1 LAEPVQAPDTG
12 HELTDDAHATSDA
25 LVRRLAKEQLWPQRG
40 RIGLTFICMV
50 LVAGSS
56 AAMIYLLK
64 DVVDQVLVAR
74 DREMLYLLPGVII
87 GLALVSGIA
96 GYFEA
101 VNMEVIGHRM
111 VANLQRLM
119 YRGMIWSDLQFFHD
133 NSVGRLISRFI
144 NDAGLLRF
152 SVAKA
157 LTGLVK
163 DSLLVVFLV
172 TILLV
177 HNWVLALLTV
187 VVFPLALYPIV
198 RIGKRMRKISRN
210 TQVETGELTTLLDET
225 FQGARHVKAYTMEE
239 QETARATRAIEKIF
253 DLTRKAARVQAISR
267 PLMETLGGIA
277 LALAILYGGSQVIEG
292 TMTTGEL
299 ASFLAA
305 LLAAYKPMK
314 NIANLNATLQQ
325 GLAAAQRVFNILDL
339 SPSIDDKEAAVQLD
353 KIRGDIRFTDVQ
365 FRYNDKGT
373 ALNGIDLVIPAGKT
387 VALVGPSG
395 AGKSTILN
403 LIPRFYDANSGSVTV
418 DGHDVRDV
426 ALESLRRCIGLVSQE
441 ISLFDDTIRANIAYG
456 RPGATEKEIIR
467 AAIDADA
474 HDFIVGLADGYDTH
488 VGGRGVKLS
497 GGQRQRIAIARAM
510 IKDAPILLLDEATSA
525 LDTETERQVQAALAR
540 LKQGRTT
547 VVIAHRLSTIV
558 DADTIF
564 VMEDGRVVE
573 TGTHSELL
581 AQGGAYKRLYTLQFA
596 GDEHVER
603 PSADETV
610 SSGDGADPVAGPPAA
625 VQA

>member
-1 LAEPVQAPDTG
+1 LAENVQIPKAG
-12 HELTDDAHATSDA
+12 HELTDDSHATSDA
-25 LVRRLAKEQLWPQRG
+25 LIRRLVKEQLWPQRK
-40 RIGLTFICMV
+40 RVALTFICMV
-50 LVAGSS
+50 LVAGAS
-56 AAMIYLLK
+56 ASMIYLLK
-64 DVVDQVLVAR
+64 DVVDEVLVAK
-74 DREMLYLLPGVII
+74 DRGMLYLLPGVII
-87 GLALVSGIA
+87 GLAMISGIA

-119 YRGMIWSDLQFFHD
+119 YRGIIWADLQFFHD

-157 LTGLVK
+157 LTGLLK
-163 DSLLVVFLV
+163 DSLLVVFLM
-172 TILLV
+172 TILVV
-177 HNWVLALLTV
+177 HNWFLALLTI

-239 QETARATRAIEKIF
+239 QETQRATGAIEKIF
-253 DLTRKAARVQAISR
+253 ALTRKAARVQAISR

-292 TMTTGEL
+292 SMTTGEL

-325 GLAAAQRVFNILDL
+325 GLAAAQRVFTILDL
-339 SPSIDDKEAAVQLD
+339 RPQISDRDGARPFTR
-353 KIRGDIRFTDVQ
+353 IRGDITFENVHFHYTA
-365 FRYNDKGT
+365 KGT
-373 ALNGIDLVIPAGKT
+373 ALQGIDLDIAAGKT

-403 LIPRFYDANSGSVTV
+403 LIPRFYDAETGTV
-418 DGHDVRDV
+418 RIDGHDVRDV
-426 ALESLRRCIGLVSQE
+426 TLESLRAGIALVSQE

-456 RPGATEKEIIR
+456 KPGAIEDEIV
-467 AAIDADA
+467 AAARDAGA
-474 HDFIVGLADGYDTH
+474 HEFITGLPDGYDTH
-488 VGGRGVKLS
+488 VGGRGTKLS

-510 IKDAPILLLDEATSA
+510 VKDAPILLLDEATSA

-547 VVIAHRLSTIV
+547 IVIAHRLSTIL

-564 VMEDGRVVE
+564 VMENGRVTE
-573 TGTHSELL
+573 SGTHSELL
-581 AQGGAYKRLYTLQFA
+581 TRSGAYARLYALQF
-596 GDEHVER
+596 
-603 PSADETV
+603 
-610 SSGDGADPVAGPPAA
+610 SGEDGAEPPAA
-625 VQA
+625 AQA

>member
-1 LAEPVQAPDTG
+1 MAEPVQAPDTG
-12 HELTDDAHATSDA
+12 HELTDDAHATSDV
-25 LVRRLAKEQLWPQRG
+25 LVRRLVREQLWPQRG
-40 RIGLTFICMV
+40 RILLTFICMV
-50 LVAGSS
+50 LVGGAS
-56 AAMIYLLK
+56 ASMIYLLK
-64 DVVDQVLVAR
+64 DVVDDVLVSR
-74 DREMLYLLPGVII
+74 DRTMLYLLPAIII

-101 VNMEVIGHRM
+101 VNMEVLGHRM

-119 YRGMIWSDLQFFHD
+119 YRGIIRADLQFFHD

-157 LTGLVK
+157 LTGLMK
-163 DSLLVVFLV
+163 DSLLVIFLV
-172 TILLV
+172 TILIV
-177 HNWVLALLTV
+177 HNWFLALLTV

-210 TQVETGELTTLLDET
+210 TQVETGEMTTLLDET

-239 QETARATRAIEKIF
+239 QETARATVAIEKIF
-253 DLTRKAARVQAISR
+253 FLTRKAARVQAISR
-267 PLMETLGGIA
+267 PLMESLGGIA
-277 LALAILYGGSQVIEG
+277 MALAILYGGSQVIDGE
-292 TMTTGEL
+292 MTTGEL

-325 GLAAAQRVFNILDL
+325 GLAAAQRVFSILDIEPQIADRDGAAPL
-339 SPSIDDKEAAVQLD
+339 AQVRGEIKFDDV
-353 KIRGDIRFTDVQ
+353 RFS
-365 FRYNDKGT
+365 YSSKGT
-373 ALNGIDLVIPAGKT
+373 ALNGIDLDIAAGKT

-403 LIPRFYDANSGSVTV
+403 LIPRFYDPQGGTVTI
-418 DGHDVRDV
+418 DGQDVRDV
-426 ALESLRRCIGLVSQE
+426 TLESLRDAIALVSQE
-441 ISLFDDTIRANIAYG
+441 ISLFDETIRANIAYG
-456 RPGATEKEIIR
+456 KPGATEEEITR

-474 HDFIVGLADGYDTH
+474 HDFISALPDGYDTH

-510 IKDAPILLLDEATSA
+510 VKDAPILLLDEATSA
-525 LDTETERQVQAALAR
+525 LDTETERQVQGALAR

-573 TGTHSELL
+573 TGSHAELL
-581 AQGGAYKRLYTLQFA
+581 AHEGAYSRLYALQFSGEDTA
-596 GDEHVER
+596 EQ
-603 PSADETV
+603 PAAASAE
-610 SSGDGADPVAGPPAA
+610 PPAA
-625 VQA
+625 ARA

>member
-1 LAEPVQAPDTG
+1 MG
-12 HELTDDAHATSDA
+12 HELTDDAHATSDV
-25 LVRRLAKEQLWPQRG
+25 LVRRLVKEQLWPQRG
-40 RIGLTFICMV
+40 RILLTFICMV
-50 LVAGSS
+50 LVAGAS
-56 AAMIYLLK
+56 ASMIYLLK
-64 DVVDQVLVAR
+64 DVVDDVLVSR
-74 DREMLYLLPGVII
+74 DRAMLYLLPVIII
-87 GLALVSGIA
+87 GLALVSGVA

-101 VNMEVIGHRM
+101 VNMEILGHRM

-119 YRGMIWSDLQFFHD
+119 YQGIIRADLQFFHD

-157 LTGLVK
+157 LTGLMK
-163 DSLLVVFLV
+163 DSLLVLFLV
-172 TILLV
+172 TILIV
-177 HNWVLALLTV
+177 HNWFLALLTV

-210 TQVETGELTTLLDET
+210 TQVETGEMTTLLDET
-225 FQGARHVKAYTMEE
+225 FQGARHVKAYTMEA
-239 QETARATRAIEKIF
+239 QETARATVAIEKIYS
-253 DLTRKAARVQAISR
+253 LTRKAARVQAISR
-267 PLMETLGGIA
+267 PLMESLGGIA
-277 LALAILYGGSQVIEG
+277 MALAILYGGSQVIDG
-292 TMTTGEL
+292 TMTTGEV

-325 GLAAAQRVFNILDL
+325 GLAAAQRVFNILDIEPQIADRDGAKPL
-339 SPSIDDKEAAVQLD
+339 AQV
-353 KIRGDIRFTDVQ
+353 RGEIQFADVR
-365 FRYNDKGT
+365 FRYSTKGT
-373 ALNGIDLVIPAGKT
+373 ALNGIELDIPAGKT

-403 LIPRFYDANSGSVTV
+403 LIPRFYDPQGGTV
-418 DGHDVRDV
+418 AIDGQDVRDV
-426 ALESLRRCIGLVSQE
+426 TLESLRDAIALVSQE

-456 RPGATEKEIIR
+456 KPDASEDEIVQ

-474 HDFIVGLADGYDTH
+474 HEFISALPDGYDTH

-510 IKDAPILLLDEATSA
+510 VKDAPILLLDEATSA

-558 DADTIF
+558 DADAIF
-564 VMEDGRVVE
+564 VMENGQVVE
-573 TGTHSELL
+573 TGSHAELL
-581 AQGGAYKRLYTLQFA
+581 AREGAYSRLYALQFSSEDTTEQPA
-596 GDEHVER
+596 AA
-603 PSADETV
+603 SAE
-610 SSGDGADPVAGPPAA
+610 PPAA
-625 VQA
+625 ARA

>member
-1 LAEPVQAPDTG
+1 LAENVQIPKAG
-12 HELTDDAHATSDA
+12 HELTDDSHATSDA
-25 LVRRLAKEQLWPQRG
+25 LIRRLVKEQLWPQRK
-40 RIGLTFICMV
+40 RVALTFICMV
-50 LVAGSS
+50 LVAGAS
-56 AAMIYLLK
+56 ASMIYLLK
-64 DVVDQVLVAR
+64 DVVDEVLVAK
-74 DREMLYLLPGVII
+74 DRGMLYLLPGVII
-87 GLALVSGIA
+87 GLAMISGIA

-119 YRGMIWSDLQFFHD
+119 YRGIIWADLQFFHD

-157 LTGLVK
+157 LTGLLK
-163 DSLLVVFLV
+163 DSLLVVFLM
-172 TILLV
+172 TILVV
-177 HNWVLALLTV
+177 HNWFLALLTI

-210 TQVETGELTTLLDET
+210 TQIETGELTTLLDET

-239 QETARATRAIEKIF
+239 QETQRATGAIEKIF
-253 DLTRKAARVQAISR
+253 ALTRKAARVQAISR

-292 TMTTGEL
+292 SMTTGEL

-325 GLAAAQRVFNILDL
+325 GLAAAQRVFTILDL
-339 SPSIDDKEAAVQLD
+339 RPQISDRDGARPFTR
-353 KIRGDIRFTDVQ
+353 IRGDITFENVH
-365 FRYNDKGT
+365 FRYTAKGT
-373 ALNGIDLVIPAGKT
+373 ALQGIDLDIAAGKT

-403 LIPRFYDANSGSVTV
+403 LIPRFYDAETGTV
-418 DGHDVRDV
+418 RIDGHDVRDV
-426 ALESLRRCIGLVSQE
+426 TLESLRAGIALVSQE

-456 RPGATEKEIIR
+456 KPGAIEDEIV
-467 AAIDADA
+467 AAARDAGA
-474 HDFIVGLADGYDTH
+474 HEFITGLPDGYDTH
-488 VGGRGVKLS
+488 VGGRGTKLS

-510 IKDAPILLLDEATSA
+510 VKDAPILLLDEATSA

-547 VVIAHRLSTIV
+547 VVIAHRLSTIL

-564 VMEDGRVVE
+564 VMENGRVTE
-573 TGTHSELL
+573 SGTHSELL
-581 AQGGAYKRLYTLQFA
+581 TRSGAYARLYALQF
-596 GDEHVER
+596 
-603 PSADETV
+603 
-610 SSGDGADPVAGPPAA
+610 SGEDGAEPPAA
-625 VQA
+625 AQA

>member
-1 LAEPVQAPDTG
+1 MAENVQIPKAG
-12 HELTDDAHATSDA
+12 HELTDDSHATSDA
-25 LVRRLAKEQLWPQRG
+25 LIRRLVKEQLWPQRK
-40 RIGLTFICMV
+40 RVALTFICMV
-50 LVAGSS
+50 LVAGAS
-56 AAMIYLLK
+56 ASMIYLLK
-64 DVVDQVLVAR
+64 DVVDEVLVAK
-74 DREMLYLLPGVII
+74 DRGMLYLLPGVII
-87 GLALVSGIA
+87 GLAMISGIA

-119 YRGMIWSDLQFFHD
+119 YRGIIWADLQFFHD

-157 LTGLVK
+157 LTGLLK
-163 DSLLVVFLV
+163 DSLLVVFLM
-172 TILLV
+172 TILVV
-177 HNWVLALLTV
+177 HNWFLALLTI

-210 TQVETGELTTLLDET
+210 TQVEIGELTTLLDET

-239 QETARATRAIEKIF
+239 QETQRATGAIEKIF
-253 DLTRKAARVQAISR
+253 ALTRKAARVQAISR

-292 TMTTGEL
+292 SMTTGEL

-325 GLAAAQRVFNILDL
+325 GLAAAQRVFTILDL
-339 SPSIDDKEAAVQLD
+339 RPQIFDLD
-353 KIRGDIRFTDVQ
+353 GARPLTGIRGDITFENVH
-365 FRYNDKGT
+365 FRYTAKGT
-373 ALNGIDLVIPAGKT
+373 ALQGIDLDIAAGKT

-403 LIPRFYDANSGSVTV
+403 LIPRFYDAETGTV
-418 DGHDVRDV
+418 RIDGRDVRDV
-426 ALESLRRCIGLVSQE
+426 TLESLRAGIALVSQE

-456 RPGATEKEIIR
+456 KPGAIEDEIV
-467 AAIDADA
+467 AAARDAGA
-474 HDFIVGLADGYDTH
+474 HEFITGLPDGYDTH
-488 VGGRGVKLS
+488 VGGRGTKLS

-510 IKDAPILLLDEATSA
+510 VKDAPILLLDEATSA

-547 VVIAHRLSTIV
+547 VVIAHRLSTIL

-564 VMEDGRVVE
+564 VMENGRITE
-573 TGTHSELL
+573 SGTHSELL
-581 AQGGAYKRLYTLQFA
+581 TLSGAYARLYALQF
-596 GDEHVER
+596 
-603 PSADETV
+603 
-610 SSGDGADPVAGPPAA
+610 SGEDGAEPPAA
-625 VQA
+625 AQA

>member
-1 LAEPVQAPDTG
+1 LAENVQIPKAG
-12 HELTDDAHATSDA
+12 HELTDDSHATSDA
-25 LVRRLAKEQLWPQRG
+25 LIRRLVKEQLWPQRK
-40 RIGLTFICMV
+40 RVALTFICMV
-50 LVAGSS
+50 LVAGAS
-56 AAMIYLLK
+56 ASMIYLLN
-64 DVVDQVLVAR
+64 DVVDEVLVAK
-74 DREMLYLLPGVII
+74 DRGMLYLLPGVII
-87 GLALVSGIA
+87 GLAMISGIA

-119 YRGMIWSDLQFFHD
+119 YRGIIWADLQFFHD

-157 LTGLVK
+157 LTGLLK
-163 DSLLVVFLV
+163 DSLLVVFLM
-172 TILLV
+172 TILVV
-177 HNWVLALLTV
+177 HNWFLALLTI

-239 QETARATRAIEKIF
+239 QETQRATGAIEKIF
-253 DLTRKAARVQAISR
+253 ALTRKAARVQAISR

-292 TMTTGEL
+292 SMTTGEL

-325 GLAAAQRVFNILDL
+325 GLAAAQRVFTILDL
-339 SPSIDDKEAAVQLD
+339 RPQISDRDGARPFTR
-353 KIRGDIRFTDVQ
+353 IRGDITFENVLFHYTA
-365 FRYNDKGT
+365 KGT
-373 ALNGIDLVIPAGKT
+373 ALQGIDLDIAAGKT

-403 LIPRFYDANSGSVTV
+403 LIPRFYDAETGTV
-418 DGHDVRDV
+418 RIDGHDVRDV
-426 ALESLRRCIGLVSQE
+426 TLESLRAGIALVSQE

-456 RPGATEKEIIR
+456 KPGAIEDEIV
-467 AAIDADA
+467 AAARDAGA
-474 HDFIVGLADGYDTH
+474 HEFITGLPDGYDTH
-488 VGGRGVKLS
+488 VGGRGTKLS

-510 IKDAPILLLDEATSA
+510 VKDAPILLLDEATSA

-547 VVIAHRLSTIV
+547 VVIAHRLSTIL

-564 VMEDGRVVE
+564 VMENGRVTE
-573 TGTHSELL
+573 SGTHSELL
-581 AQGGAYKRLYTLQFA
+581 TRSDAYASLYALQF
-596 GDEHVER
+596 
-603 PSADETV
+603 
-610 SSGDGADPVAGPPAA
+610 SGEDGAEPPAA
-625 VQA
+625 AQA

>member
-1 LAEPVQAPDTG
+1 MAENVQIPKAG
-12 HELTDDAHATSDA
+12 HELTDDSHATSDA
-25 LVRRLAKEQLWPQRG
+25 LIRRLVKEQLWPQRK
-40 RIGLTFICMV
+40 RVALTFICMV
-50 LVAGSS
+50 LVAGAS
-56 AAMIYLLK
+56 ASMIYLLK
-64 DVVDQVLVAR
+64 DVVDEVLVAK
-74 DREMLYLLPGVII
+74 DRGMLYLLPGVII
-87 GLALVSGIA
+87 GLAMISGIA

-119 YRGMIWSDLQFFHD
+119 YRGIIWADLQFFHD

-157 LTGLVK
+157 LTGLLK
-163 DSLLVVFLV
+163 DSLLVVFLM
-172 TILLV
+172 TILVV
-177 HNWVLALLTV
+177 HNWFLALLTI

-210 TQVETGELTTLLDET
+210 TQIETGELTTLLDET

-239 QETARATRAIEKIF
+239 QETQRATGAIEKIF
-253 DLTRKAARVQAISR
+253 ALTRKAARVQAISR

-292 TMTTGEL
+292 SMTTGEL

-325 GLAAAQRVFNILDL
+325 GLAAAQRVFTILDL
-339 SPSIDDKEAAVQLD
+339 RPQIFDLD
-353 KIRGDIRFTDVQ
+353 GARPLTRIRGDITFENVH
-365 FRYNDKGT
+365 FRYTAKGT
-373 ALNGIDLVIPAGKT
+373 ALQGIDLDIAAGKT

-403 LIPRFYDANSGSVTV
+403 LIPRFYDAETGTV
-418 DGHDVRDV
+418 RIDGHDVRDV
-426 ALESLRRCIGLVSQE
+426 TLESLRAGIALVSQE

-456 RPGATEKEIIR
+456 KPGAIEDEIV
-467 AAIDADA
+467 AAARDAGA
-474 HDFIVGLADGYDTH
+474 HEFITGLPDGYDTH
-488 VGGRGVKLS
+488 VGGRGTKLS

-510 IKDAPILLLDEATSA
+510 VKDAPILLLDEATSA

-547 VVIAHRLSTIV
+547 VVIAHRLSTIL

-564 VMEDGRVVE
+564 VMENGRVTE
-573 TGTHSELL
+573 SGTHSELL
-581 AQGGAYKRLYTLQFA
+581 TRSGAYARLYALQF
-596 GDEHVER
+596 
-603 PSADETV
+603 
-610 SSGDGADPVAGPPAA
+610 SGEDGAEPPAA
-625 VQA
+625 AQA

>member
-1 LAEPVQAPDTG
+1 LANPVQAPDTG
-12 HELTDDAHATSDA
+12 HELTDDAHATSDV
-25 LVRRLAKEQLWPQRG
+25 LVRRLVKEQLWPQRG
-40 RIGLTFICMV
+40 RILLTFICMV
-50 LVAGSS
+50 LVAGAS
-56 AAMIYLLK
+56 ASMIYLLK
-64 DVVDQVLVAR
+64 DVVDDVLVSR
-74 DREMLYLLPGVII
+74 DRTMLYLLPLVII
-87 GLALVSGIA
+87 GLALVSGVA

-101 VNMEVIGHRM
+101 VNMEVLGHRM

-119 YRGMIWSDLQFFHD
+119 YRGIIRADLQFFHD

-144 NDAGLLRF
+144 NDAGLLRY

-157 LTGLVK
+157 LTGLMK
-163 DSLLVVFLV
+163 DSLLVIFLCM
-172 TILLV
+172 ILIV
-177 HNWVLALLTV
+177 HNWFLALLTV
-187 VVFPLALYPIV
+187 VVFPMALYPIV

-210 TQVETGELTTLLDET
+210 TQVETGEMTTLLDET
-225 FQGARHVKAYTMEE
+225 FQGARHVKAYTMEV
-239 QETARATRAIEKIF
+239 QETARATVAIEKIF
-253 DLTRKAARVQAISR
+253 SLTRKAARVQAISR
-267 PLMETLGGIA
+267 PLMESLGGIA
-277 LALAILYGGSQVIEG
+277 MALAILYGGTQVIDG

-325 GLAAAQRVFNILDL
+325 GLAAAQRVFNILDIE
-339 SPSIDDKEAAVQLD
+339 PQIADRDGAKPMAQV
-353 KIRGDIRFTDVQ
+353 RGEIKFDNLRFSYST
-365 FRYNDKGT
+365 KAT
-373 ALNGIDLVIPAGKT
+373 ALNGIDLEIPAGKT

-403 LIPRFYDANSGSVTV
+403 LIPRFYDPQGGTVTI
-418 DGHDVRDV
+418 DGQDLRDV
-426 ALESLRRCIGLVSQE
+426 TLESLRNAIALVSQE

-456 RPGATEKEIIR
+456 KSNANKDEIVQ

-474 HDFIVGLADGYDTH
+474 HDFISALPDGYDTH

-497 GGQRQRIAIARAM
+497 GGQRQRIVIARAM
-510 IKDAPILLLDEATSA
+510 VKDAPILLLDEATSA

-573 TGTHSELL
+573 TGSHAELL
-581 AQGGAYKRLYTLQFA
+581 AHEGAYSRLYALQFSGEDTA
-596 GDEHVER
+596 EQ
-603 PSADETV
+603 PAAASAE
-610 SSGDGADPVAGPPAA
+610 PPAA
-625 VQA
+625 ARA